1 MEQDVVLCH
10 HCHSKVHI
18 VDFCNNKRTTAI
30 LGDKDEDDDEMD
42 AAIE

>member
-18 VDFCNNKRTTAI
+18 VDFCNNKRAM
-30 LGDKDEDDDEMD
+30 DDDDDEDEDDEMD